1 MTDEFPVHDDLDVIE
16 GRTIFKSD
24 GWWKAAVLYDGY
36 RGHDIAI
43 YLWKEE
49 SSRWKRKQK
58 YVVPERTGTMTER
71 QSRTSLYRSLKSKRV
86 GRLDLDLLSTSVSES
101 PTIHGGR
108 EFRTR
113 R

>member
-58 YVVPERTGTMTER
+58 YVVH
-71 QSRTSLYRSLKSKRV
+71 SKDDWNDDRKAIE
-86 GRLDLDLLSTSVSES
+86 DLLVPLSQIQTSGEA
-101 PTIHGGR
+101 
-108 EFRTR
+108 
-113 R
+113 